1 MEHLTL
7 EKLFY
12 MKKKKKKKLLLSLGI
27 IRYFRGPHLAPSEAW
42 T

>member
-12 MKKKKKKKLLLSLGI
+12 MKKKKKLLGLGI